1 MFKFLVLERIL
12 NPDSKRATYQ
22 RINNFYSKNFAFS
35 LHELYRSLDYFSY
48 YSNAIQKAINESI
61 ESSIGRNTLEVFF
74 DSTNYYFQK
83 DYQDEDTY
91 VEVIPELSKRGVSK
105 EHVVDPIVLL
115 GLLMDGNGIPI
126 NMQLFP
132 GNTSD
137 SKTMLPILSEVKKA
151 LPQSSALLLHNE
163 YYVVEK

>member
-1 MFKFLVLERIL
+1 
-12 NPDSKRATYQ
+12 
-22 RINNFYSKNFAFS
+22 
-35 LHELYRSLDYFSY
+35 
-48 YSNAIQKAINESI
+48 
-61 ESSIGRNTLEVFF
+61 
-74 DSTNYYFQK
+74 
-83 DYQDEDTY
+83 
-91 VEVIPELSKRGVSK
+91 
-105 EHVVDPIVLL
+105 
-115 GLLMDGNGIPI
+115 MDGNGIPI